1 MYDGYQRAV
10 ASMANK
16 LFDMKTGSGAI
27 ATSKVDVKVNEVL
40 AQELNKAMI
49 KKFKRRK
56 VYGRWKFKDNIWA
69 TDLIEMWSLSFKNLG
84 DKCPLYVIDAFTKD
98 AWVKPL
104 TDKKFKTVRN
114 GFVAIVKES
123 KHKPNKL
130 WVDQGRGF
138 YNNLT
143 QKWLDNNVSMY
154 LTYIEGNMWLL
165 RSL

>member
-1 MYDGYQRAV
+1 M
-10 ASMANK
+10 
-16 LFDMKTGSGAI
+16 
-27 ATSKVDVKVNEVL
+27 
-40 AQELNKAMI
+40 
-49 KKFKRRK
+49 
-56 VYGRWKFKDNIWA
+56 
-69 TDLIEMWSLSFKNLG
+69 
-84 DKCPLYVIDAFTKD
+84 YVIDAFTKD

-114 GFVAIVKES
+114 GFVVIVKES
-123 KHKPNKL
+123 RHKPNKL